1 MNHLDLCKA
10 LAREAGISGS
20 IPSVTDQ
27 AGEALRVVN
36 WISEA
41 YREVLN
47 AHSDWEFLR
56 ADVTIAVGTGNRSY
70 TAAAAG
76 IPDFG
81 AWRFKAVW
89 SISLTGSGTIDEQP
103 LIYLP
108 YDRFRETCLFG
119 GKREVAARPSTIAQ
133 GPDQSLLLWPLPD
146 AQYNVYGEY
155 FRQPVDLIK
164 NEDVPAFAA
173 RWHRII
179 VHRALMLYAS
189 FEGDAGLFASAQTNY
204 ARMLEQME
212 NSHLPE
218 FGVCGA
224 MA

>member
-1 MNHLDLCKA
+1 MNFLDLCKA

-36 WISEA
+36 WIIEG

-47 AHSDWEFLR
+47 AHSDWTFLR
-56 ADVTIAVGTGNRSY
+56 ADVAFLANVGSRSY

-76 IPDFG
+76 VADFG
-81 AWRFKAVW
+81 EWRFNGTWSCFDAAV
-89 SISLTGSGTIDEQP
+89 GARDEQP
-103 LIYLP
+103 LRYME
-108 YDRFRETCLFG
+108 YDRFRRACLFG
-119 GKREVAARPSTIAQ
+119 AQ
-133 GPDQSLLLWPLPD
+133 GELTGRPLAIAEGPGQTLLLWPLPD
-146 AQYNVYGEY
+146 KPYTIHGEQLS
-155 FRQPVDLIK
+155 QPADLAT
-164 NEDVPAFAA
+164 NTDVPVFAM
-173 RWHRII
+173 RWHRIV
-179 VHRALMLYAS
+179 VHRALMLYAA

-212 NSHLPE
+212 NVYLPE
-218 FGVCGA
+218 FGTCGA